1 MEAVRLPV
9 VFFVSLWLFLPDA
22 AMLFRLPSGDDTT
35 ANATTSLVILLWNL
49 CLTLLL
55 SRQFFTPAL
64 WISATTC
71 TTHSPAHFPLCEL
84 NKLCLNHQHPIPNAT
99 FAYLKVPSDLDV
111 SVHGGGLS
119 SPDQSLQLST
129 AVVLGLCCQFLD
141 VDVGSE
147 QVEASHLV
155 GVNGQDLDTALL
167 IRETW
172 RSDDDE
178 TVRARG
184 RGVEGKDG
192 HGYGKVRSNMLRGW
206 KE

>member
-1 MEAVRLPV
+1 MKIWIYLKQFTVFCLNVCRLSIHYTWIMERDRGPLTNEFLSHLIADSTRCSHVEAVRLPV

-22 AMLFRLPSGDDTT
+22 AMLFHLPSGDDTT
-35 ANATTSLVILLWNL
+35 ANATTSLVILLWNI

-55 SRQFFTPAL
+55 SRHFFTPAL

-119 SPDQSLQLST
+119 SPD
-129 AVVLGLCCQFLD
+129 
-141 VDVGSE
+141 
-147 QVEASHLV
+147 
-155 GVNGQDLDTALL
+155 
-167 IRETW
+167 
-172 RSDDDE
+172 
-178 TVRARG
+178 
-184 RGVEGKDG
+184 
-192 HGYGKVRSNMLRGW
+192 
-206 KE
+206 